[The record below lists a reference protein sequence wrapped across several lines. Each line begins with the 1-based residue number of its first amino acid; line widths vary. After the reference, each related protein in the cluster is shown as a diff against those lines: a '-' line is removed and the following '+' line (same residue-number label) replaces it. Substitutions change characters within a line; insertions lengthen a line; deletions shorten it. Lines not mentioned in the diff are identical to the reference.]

1 MALTPQEQRQ
11 LLIDLVSGRISK
23 KEYDEILYNQRIRDL
38 RTASNQAPNPLTE
51 TEKRLFTRAAQSTQS
66 TVPTVNDQGV
76 IDLST
81 RGSTTKQFGTPSQD
95 LDEPSLGDIYAQ
107 GGGIGS
113 GNVTPSQDL
122 DEPSLGDIYAQGGGI
137 GSGNVTPSQDLDE
150 PSLGDIYA
158 QGGGIGSGDVT
169 TPPVT
174 TPPVT
179 ETPDEYGYTP
189 SQYQAGIIIYRKDAP
204 AGGERVFSNADLKQ
218 AFSNGYSLEPVDI
231 TEGPDAGTSAEEV
244 SSGITSGSQ
253 ELSTGFVDSQ
263 IWEYEGNKF
272 VVWQVPGTMM
282 YMRYAASD
290 SELDMLYSGRE
301 RPDEVQASD
310 TMWTSSVYFGN
321 VNELDEKVITT
332 GDSPFVGFVDNF
344 EKATLGRPWLKD
356 DDEMFSL
363 WVEGYVEDRDITT
376 EEWSNT
382 EWWNNSTKEERDWL
396 VTSKGRGIGD
406 ADFPADAKT
415 LLDQNRILYLET
427 MKNAGIANADTIR
440 DANGN
445 SLAEWFADKVTF
457 GEFDAVK
464 ASEQIQ
470 ALSDVTSG
478 IQVDERVTNW
488 LEGKGEVDQ
497 TRTGYASAR
506 ALALEWLG
514 PVYGALDEA
523 TLQDYAGIIR
533 NAENPDVG
541 ADLLQEELKSQRKV
555 LFNTDIYD
563 ENLTYKQIASPWQ
576 NYSFQFLG
584 ERMDET
590 SQNWLNVLLAN
601 DQNTADQELTAYGLN
616 NNIVKVVD
624 TLSDNIANSV
634 GVTQTGV
641 QRGFST

>member
-1 MALTPQEQRQ
+1 MALTPLEERQ
-11 LLIDLVSGRISK
+11 LLMDLVSGRISK
-23 KEYDEILYNQRIRDL
+23 AEYDEIRYNQKIRDIKK
-38 RTASNQAPNPLTE
+38 SNNQPVNPLTE
-51 TEKRLFTRAAQSTQS
+51 TEKRLFTRAIANQPKPAPQ
-66 TVPTVNDQGV
+66 V
-76 IDLST
+76 IDVTSRSAGIT
-81 RGSTTKQFGTPSQD
+81 NQFGTPPQD
-95 LDEPSLGDIYAQ
+95 IPPSG
-107 GGGIGS
+107 
-113 GNVTPSQDL
+113 PSAVVAG
-122 DEPSLGDIYAQGGGI
+122 P
-137 GSGNVTPSQDLDE
+137 
-150 PSLGDIYA
+150 
-158 QGGGIGSGDVT
+158 T
-169 TPPVT
+169 TPNYVDDRPPMDEVEEQVYESTSTESTSTESTSTEST
-174 TPPVT
+174 TTTTETVT
-179 ETPDEYGYTP
+179 EQPDEYGFTP
-189 SQYQAGIIIYRKDAP
+189 SQYKAGIAIYRKDAP
-204 AGGERVFSNADLKQ
+204 AGGERVFSTESLRQ
-218 AFSNGYSLEPVDI
+218 ALGNGYSLTPVDI

-244 SSGITSGSQ
+244 TSGVTSSSS
-253 ELSTGFVDSQ
+253 EVSTGFVDSQ

-282 YMRYAASD
+282 FMRYAASD

-301 RPDEVQASD
+301 RPDVVQASD

-321 VNELDEKVITT
+321 VNELDDKVITN

-344 EKATLGRPWLKD
+344 EKATLGRPWLKN
-356 DDEMFSL
+356 DDEMFAL
-363 WVEGYVEDRDITT
+363 WVEGYVENRDITT

-415 LLDQNRILYLET
+415 LLDQNRILYLEA
-427 MKNAGIANADTIR
+427 MKNAGIANADNIR

-464 ASEQIQ
+464 ATEQIQ

-478 IQVDERVTNW
+478 IQVDERITNW

-497 TRTGYASAR
+497 TKTGYAAAR

-541 ADLLQEELKSQRKV
+541 ADLLQQELKAQRKV
-555 LFNTDIYD
+555 LFNSDIYD
-563 ENLTYKQIASPWQ
+563 ENLTYKQIAAPWQ

-584 ERMDET
+584 ERINET

-616 NNIVKVVD
+616 NNIAKVVD
-624 TLSDNIANSV
+624 DLSDSVASSV
-634 GVTQTGV
+634 GVSQTGV

>member
-1 MALTPQEQRQ
+1 MALTPQENRQ
-11 LLIDLVSGRISK
+11 LLIDLVNGRISK
-23 KEYDEILYNQRIRDL
+23 KEYDEVLYSQRVRDL
-38 RTASNQAPNPLTE
+38 RIANNQAPSLLTE
-51 TEKRLFTRAAQSTQS
+51 TEKRLFTRAAQSAKP

-76 IDLST
+76 IDVSSIDTTT
-81 RGSTTKQFGTPSQD
+81 RGSTTNQFGTPPQD
-95 LDEPSLGDIYAQ
+95 KKTITVTDTK
-107 GGGIGS
+107 GGRPDDF
-113 GNVTPSQDL
+113 VPDAEEQDYL
-122 DEPSLGDIYAQGGGI
+122 NATNNNND
-137 GSGNVTPSQDLDE
+137 
-150 PSLGDIYA
+150 
-158 QGGGIGSGDVT
+158 SGDNNNNNDSGDNNNNNNSVET
-169 TPPVT
+169 
-174 TPPVT
+174 VT
-179 ETPDEYGYTP
+179 EQPDEYGFTP
-189 SQYQAGIIIYRKDAP
+189 SQYKAGIAIYRKDAP
-204 AGGERVFSNADLKQ
+204 AGGERVFSTESLRQ
-218 AFSNGYSLEPVDI
+218 ALGNGYSLTPVDI

-244 SSGITSGSQ
+244 TSGVTSSSA

-263 IWEYEGNKF
+263 IWEYQGNKF

-290 SELDMLYSGRE
+290 IDLDMLYSGRE

-310 TMWTSSVYFGN
+310 TMWTSSVFFGK

-332 GDSPFVGFVDNF
+332 GDSPFVGFVENF

-363 WVEGYVEDRDITT
+363 WVEGYVEDRDILT
-376 EEWSNT
+376 EEWANT

-415 LLDQNRILYLET
+415 LLDQNRILYLQT

-478 IQVDERVTNW
+478 IQVDERITNW

-584 ERMDET
+584 ERIDET

>member
-1 MALTPQEQRQ
+1 MALTPQENRQ

-23 KEYDEILYNQRIRDL
+23 KEYDEVLYNQRVRDL
-38 RTASNQAPNPLTE
+38 RTASNQAPNLLTE

-76 IDLST
+76 IDVSSIDTTT
-81 RGSTTKQFGTPSQD
+81 RGSTTNQFGTPPQD
-95 LDEPSLGDIYAQ
+95 VQSTPPIVVDDVGGRPADFVVDEEEQKYLES
-107 GGGIGS
+107 
-113 GNVTPSQDL
+113 V
-122 DEPSLGDIYAQGGGI
+122 
-137 GSGNVTPSQDLDE
+137 
-150 PSLGDIYA
+150 
-158 QGGGIGSGDVT
+158 VT
-169 TPPVT
+169 TPPPAPS
-174 TPPVT
+174 PPPQDNGNQEEEETVT
-179 ETPDEYGYTP
+179 ETPDEYGFTP
-189 SQYQAGIIIYRKDAP
+189 SQYKAGIAIYRKDAP
-204 AGGERVFSNADLKQ
+204 AGGERVFSTESLRQ
-218 AFSNGYSLEPVDI
+218 ALGNGYSLTPVDI

-244 SSGITSGSQ
+244 TSGVTSGSA

-301 RPDEVQASD
+301 RPDEIQASD

-415 LLDQNRILYLET
+415 LLDQNRILYLQT

-478 IQVDERVTNW
+478 IQVDERITNW

>member
-1 MALTPQEQRQ
+1 MALTPLEERQ
-11 LLIDLVSGRISK
+11 LLMDLVSGRISK
-23 KEYDEILYNQRIRDL
+23 AEYDEIRYNQKIRDIKK
-38 RTASNQAPNPLTE
+38 SNNQPVNPLTE
-51 TEKRLFTRAAQSTQS
+51 TEKRLFTRAIANQPKPAPQ
-66 TVPTVNDQGV
+66 V
-76 IDLST
+76 IDVTSRSAGIT
-81 RGSTTKQFGTPSQD
+81 NQFGTPPQD
-95 LDEPSLGDIYAQ
+95 IPPSG
-107 GGGIGS
+107 
-113 GNVTPSQDL
+113 PSAVVAG
-122 DEPSLGDIYAQGGGI
+122 P
-137 GSGNVTPSQDLDE
+137 
-150 PSLGDIYA
+150 
-158 QGGGIGSGDVT
+158 T
-169 TPPVT
+169 TPNYVDDRPPMDEVEEQVYESTSTESTSTESTSTEST
-174 TPPVT
+174 TTTTETVT
-179 ETPDEYGYTP
+179 EQPDEYGFTP
-189 SQYQAGIIIYRKDAP
+189 SQYKAGIAIYRKDAP
-204 AGGERVFSNADLKQ
+204 AGGERVFSTESLRQ
-218 AFSNGYSLEPVDI
+218 ALGNGYSLTPVDI

-244 SSGITSGSQ
+244 TSGVTSSSS
-253 ELSTGFVDSQ
+253 EVSTGFVDSQ

-282 YMRYAASD
+282 FMRYAASD

-301 RPDEVQASD
+301 RPDVVQASD

-321 VNELDEKVITT
+321 VNELDDKVITN

-344 EKATLGRPWLKD
+344 EKATLGRPWLKN
-356 DDEMFSL
+356 DDEMFAL
-363 WVEGYVEDRDITT
+363 WVEGYVENRDITT

-415 LLDQNRILYLET
+415 LLDQNRILYLEA
-427 MKNAGIANADTIR
+427 MKNAGIANADNIR

-464 ASEQIQ
+464 ATEQIQ

-478 IQVDERVTNW
+478 IQVDERITNW

-497 TRTGYASAR
+497 TKTGYAAAR

-541 ADLLQEELKSQRKV
+541 ADLLQQELKAQRKV

-563 ENLTYKQIASPWQ
+563 ENLTYKQIAAPWQ

-584 ERMDET
+584 ERINET

-616 NNIVKVVD
+616 NNIAKVVD
-624 TLSDNIANSV
+624 DLSDSVASSV
-634 GVTQTGV
+634 GVSQTGV

>member
-1 MALTPQEQRQ
+1 MALTPQENRQ

-23 KEYDEILYNQRIRDL
+23 KEYDEVLYSQRVRDL
-38 RTASNQAPNPLTE
+38 RIANNQAPSPLTE
-51 TEKRLFTRAAQSTQS
+51 TEKRLFTRAAQSTQP

-76 IDLST
+76 IDVSSIDTTT
-81 RGSTTKQFGTPSQD
+81 RGSTTNQFGTPPQD
-95 LDEPSLGDIYAQ
+95 VQSTPPIVVDDVGGRPLDFVPDQEEQEYLESV
-107 GGGIGS
+107 
-113 GNVTPSQDL
+113 VTTP
-122 DEPSLGDIYAQGGGI
+122 P
-137 GSGNVTPSQDLDE
+137 VTTP
-150 PSLGDIYA
+150 P
-158 QGGGIGSGDVT
+158 VT

-189 SQYQAGIIIYRKDAP
+189 SQYKAGIAIYRKDAP

-218 AFSNGYSLEPVDI
+218 AFNNGYTLTAVDI

-244 SSGITSGSQ
+244 TSGVTSGSA

-478 IQVDERVTNW
+478 IQVDET
-488 LEGKGEVDQ
+488 
-497 TRTGYASAR
+497 Y
-506 ALALEWLG
+506 
-514 PVYGALDEA
+514 
-523 TLQDYAGIIR
+523 
-533 NAENPDVG
+533 
-541 ADLLQEELKSQRKV
+541 ELVR
-555 LFNTDIYD
+555 
-563 ENLTYKQIASPWQ
+563 
-576 NYSFQFLG
+576 
-584 ERMDET
+584 R
-590 SQNWLNVLLAN
+590 
-601 DQNTADQELTAYGLN
+601 
-616 NNIVKVVD
+616 
-624 TLSDNIANSV
+624 
-634 GVTQTGV
+634 
-641 QRGFST
+641 